1 MLLFEGG
8 GNLRKSD
15 PVEEASSFFARVDFV
30 RGEGQ
35 HGMRKM
41 GQPCCG
47 CFSTMPFCPTT
58 VWKQQSQGTMELP
71 ETMSPDI
78 FVQLW

>member
-1 MLLFEGG
+1 MGLFEGG

-30 RGEGQ
+30 GGAQ

-41 GQPCCG
+41 GQPCCS
-47 CFSTMPFCPTT
+47 CFSTMPFCLTT
-58 VWKQQSQGTMELP
+58 VWKQESGDHGPKP

-78 FVQLW
+78 FVQL